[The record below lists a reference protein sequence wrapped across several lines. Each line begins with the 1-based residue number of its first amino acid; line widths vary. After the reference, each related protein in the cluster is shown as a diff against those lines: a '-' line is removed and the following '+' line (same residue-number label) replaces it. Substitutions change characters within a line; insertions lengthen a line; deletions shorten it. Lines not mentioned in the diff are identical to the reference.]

1 MKSRLWLALPGFSAA
16 CVVLLFAIPSA
27 ALGAEPSAA
36 VPAYNQFT
44 ADDEIRIGAAMAHD
58 FEASREILTN
68 ALLDKYLT
76 DTVTRL
82 GKASRRPELTFTCK
96 ALNSRDIN
104 AFSLPGGA
112 IYVTTGLLAY
122 VQDESELASVM
133 AHEIGHV
140 AGRHLL
146 NRMALQLKSK
156 SLWDQ
161 ARRMM
166 PLLDDK
172 QVLDGFQKIGLP
184 VLNVASVQF
193 DRSNESEADLFG
205 VYNMLRANWSPLG
218 AVRALDRLKDPGE
231 AISLLAG
238 MMNSHPNPGDRSRA
252 LSAEIKTMALSGSLD
267 DNSLSFRAMKLGLD
281 LLPKPKGSGK

>member
-1 MKSRLWLALPGFSAA
+1 MKSRLWQALPGLSASCFA
-16 CVVLLFAIPSA
+16 LLTAFPAAIRA
-27 ALGAEPSAA
+27 AEPSAA
-36 VPAYNQFT
+36 VPTYNKFT
-44 ADDEIRIGAAMAHD
+44 ADDEARIGAAMAHD
-58 FEASREILTN
+58 FESSHEILTN
-68 ALLDKYLT
+68 SLLDKYLA

-82 GKASRRPELTFTCK
+82 GRSSRRAELTFTCK
-96 ALNSRDIN
+96 VVNSRDIN

-112 IYVTTGLLAY
+112 IYLTTGLLAY

-140 AGRHLL
+140 AGRHLM

-172 QVLDGFQKIGLP
+172 QVLDGLQKIGLP
-184 VLNVASVQF
+184 VVNVASVQF

-231 AISLLAG
+231 SGSLLAG

-252 LSAEIKTMALSGSLD
+252 LSAEIKTMTLSGSLD

-281 LLPKPKGSGK
+281 LLPKPKASTR